1 MRIHYLLMT
10 GALSL
15 ALAGTAAAQSTT
27 KTEAKI
33 HHALKKAGN
42 TIKQDAGD
50 VGSAAHKT
58 LKKAGNDTK
67 ATLGKATGIHKVGG
81 DVGKAAQSVSHAGK
95 RTGAQIKHTTKQTAA
110 SAHHTLTKTGKQTK
124 AKVDTTVKK
133 PE

>member
-1 MRIHYLLMT
+1 MT

-42 TIKQDAGD
+42 TIKQDAGE
-50 VGSAAHKT
+50 VGSATHKT

-67 ATLGKATGIHKVGG
+67 TALGKATGIHKVGG

-95 RTGAQIKHTTKQTAA
+95 RAGTQIKHTTRQTAA
-110 SAHHTLTKTGKQTK
+110 SAHHTLTRIGKQTK
-124 AKVDTTVKK
+124 AKVDSTVKK
-133 PE
+133 PQ